1 MQPKIRRIPSE
12 TIRKEMGARIREMR
26 KEVGATIDGVAKDL
40 HISSHYLSSVERGI
54 RGLSQ
59 ENLVAFSDYF
69 HCTTDFLLTGV
80 EKFPKIEP
88 LGHSQVCKMID
99 ALLHEPA
106 QQKLMEFIRTMV
118 DQQLRD

>member
-12 TIRKEMGARIREMR
+12 TMRKEMGARIRKMR
-26 KEVGATIDGVAKDL
+26 KEIGASIDDIAGDL
-40 HISSHYLSSVERGI
+40 NISSQYLSSVERGI

-80 EKFPKIEP
+80 EKFPQIEP
-88 LGHSQVCKMID
+88 LGHSRACKMID
-99 ALLHEPA
+99 ALLREA
-106 QQKLMEFIRTMV
+106 QQKLIEFIRAVV
-118 DQQLRD
+118 DQWRE